1 MELINNE
8 LIQNYSLEGEVL
20 KGEVKVKNG
29 KIEKCVITTVRD
41 NLYEYELS
49 DQEVRDM
56 QKEFSSLISEI
67 DRQKGV
73 GNV

>member
-41 NLYEYELS
+41 NFYEYELS